1 MDALS
6 CPSSILNHLAT
17 KQTEKMM
24 KKLVSTQFEEKKEK
38 KKKILFYRNR
48 KGLHFISARVQYV
61 PVSLPWSVLELE

>member
-1 MDALS
+1 
-6 CPSSILNHLAT
+6 
-17 KQTEKMM
+17 MM

-48 KGLHFISARVQYV
+48 KGLHFISACVQYV